1 MKDSTD
7 RQISIGITIFARRSG
22 TTASEKITRIRAR
35 LRVLFDSSGPVSRSG
50 RFRAKTD
57 QPRLGFANAAANKHT
72 VLGTGTVNRASERDT
87 GAGIE
92 GSRYREGEREREREW
107 ENTRERIIDSEGQQG
122 GERANGRTEGGMER
136 ETSAIGLAVNSGD
149 TSGWLGWFRIRSKPA
164 LTTLLFDGLPK
175 LRPRATI
182 RITTYLWRLLL
193 PY

>member
-92 GSRYREGEREREREW
+92 GSRYREGERERERV
-107 ENTRERIIDSEGQQG
+107 REHEGTDNRQRGTAGRRKSERKDGG
-122 GERANGRTEGGMER
+122 WNGERNICDR
-136 ETSAIGLAVNSGD
+136 ISGEQ
-149 TSGWLGWFRIRSKPA
+149 WRHFRVIRLIPHP
-164 LTTLLFDGLPK
+164 L
-175 LRPRATI
+175 
-182 RITTYLWRLLL
+182 
-193 PY
+193 